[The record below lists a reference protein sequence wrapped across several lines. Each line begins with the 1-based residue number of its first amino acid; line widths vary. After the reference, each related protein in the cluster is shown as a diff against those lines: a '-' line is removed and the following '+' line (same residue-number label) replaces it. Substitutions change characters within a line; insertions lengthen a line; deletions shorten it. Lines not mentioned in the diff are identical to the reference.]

1 MNHMVNVISETILDK
16 FNKINK
22 MENVII
28 QRVKD
33 QLKNLKT
40 LSEELEVQ
48 MALGKAEAKDLFK
61 QERKNISKFIEKEK
75 NILNESNTGSEE
87 SRRSF
92 LSKIENLESSI
103 NAEIPSSASN
113 YDTYKT
119 KVLKNIYQVEEVIK
133 ENDIA
138 RDRSFNTTL
147 DSFKTKMDAFRVN
160 LALHDKDNPE
170 KVERVRNDFTTKLT
184 EVRGILAKDE
194 RDEANLDNFTED
206 IKQSFHFFK
215 KAIEDLSK

>member
-1 MNHMVNVISETILDK
+1 MNHMVNETSETILDK
-16 FNKINK
+16 FNKIRK
-22 MENVII
+22 MENAII
-28 QRVKD
+28 QRVKG

-48 MALGKAEAKDLFK
+48 MALGKAEAKDLFQ
-61 QERKNISKFIEKEK
+61 QERKNFSQFIEKER
-75 NILNESNTGSEE
+75 NLFNDSNEGSEE

-103 NAEIPSSASN
+103 NAEVPSTARK
-113 YDTYKT
+113 YDNYKT
-119 KVLKNIYQVEEVIK
+119 NVLKNIYQVEEVIK
-133 ENDIA
+133 ENDITS
-138 RDRSFNTTL
+138 DRSLNTSL
-147 DSFKTKMDAFRVN
+147 DSFKAKMDAFRVN

-170 KVERVRNDFTTKLT
+170 KVDRIKNEFSAKLT
-184 EVRGILAKDE
+184 EVRGILAKNE

>member
-1 MNHMVNVISETILDK
+1 
-16 FNKINK
+16 
-22 MENVII
+22 MENAII
-28 QRVKD
+28 QRVKG

-48 MALGKAEAKDLFK
+48 MALGKAEAKDLFQ
-61 QERKNISKFIEKEK
+61 QERKNFSQFIEKER
-75 NILNESNTGSEE
+75 NLFNDSNEGSEE

-103 NAEIPSSASN
+103 NAEVPSTARK
-113 YDTYKT
+113 YDNYKT
-119 KVLKNIYQVEEVIK
+119 NVLKNIYQVEEVIK
-133 ENDIA
+133 ENDITS
-138 RDRSFNTTL
+138 DRSLNTSL
-147 DSFKTKMDAFRVN
+147 DSFKAKMDAFRVN

-170 KVERVRNDFTTKLT
+170 KVDRIKNEFSAKLT
-184 EVRGILAKDE
+184 EVRGILAKNE